1 MRRHPHGMNQY
12 GNVLSET
19 AKFLLEC
26 NVKFGRQHRGCW
38 QQQSQID
45 DHLETE
51 FGLRVCL
58 EQNKNTRL
66 VACFCF
72 QKSYGGGNGYR
83 RFS

>member
-1 MRRHPHGMNQY
+1 MRTVTLKQKCNSAQY
-12 GNVLSET
+12 TQVHRVNRYGDIAGET

-26 NVKFGRQHRGCW
+26 NVKLGRQQRGCW

-58 EQNKNTRL
+58 GQNKNT
-66 VACFCF
+66 
-72 QKSYGGGNGYR
+72 
-83 RFS
+83 

>member
-1 MRRHPHGMNQY
+1 MKEHPTCRMNRY
-12 GNVLSET
+12 GNVTGET

-58 EQNKNTRL
+58 EQ
-66 VACFCF
+66 
-72 QKSYGGGNGYR
+72 
-83 RFS
+83 

>member
-1 MRRHPHGMNQY
+1 MQQCHAERKFCRVNRY
-12 GNVLSET
+12 GDIAGET

-26 NVKFGRQHRGCW
+26 NVKLGRQQRGCW

-58 EQNKNTRL
+58 EH
-66 VACFCF
+66 
-72 QKSYGGGNGYR
+72 
-83 RFS
+83 